1 MLGLD
6 SQIIAFLVK
15 ALVVS
20 ILIFFFIIN
29 VMVTNQ
35 VIRIDQNI
43 KTSFGPAIV
52 IASIVGT
59 TGILIL
65 MFIIAFA

>member
-20 ILIFFFIIN
+20 ILVFFFIIN